1 MVDELQLVTPLLEL
15 SDVKRAI
22 DVSCIR
28 AVQSASCKPNF
39 ARVRAGELAATMRWA
54 GTGATVRRKARRQTQ
69 CEHTQY
75 RSSYERSLTDTLP
88 PPTVVYTRCVYVNT
102 CHWAT
107 CVCTFVGHMLPSNTP
122 WAELHTTGS
131 VIGGPAR
138 REMMPPLSSVKHLEM
153 VSKDP
158 LYVMPRRHND
168 QWHHENRKLIALPKP
183 ESFAE

>member
-75 RSSYERSLTDTLP
+75 RSSYERSLTDTMAP
-88 PPTVVYTRCVYVNT
+88 HTVVYTRCVYVNT
-102 CHWAT
+102 CRWAT
-107 CVCTFVGHMLPSNTP
+107 CVCTFCGTHAAEQHTMGGITHHRERNWWAGATRNDAPSLIRKALGDGLKRSTLRDATP
-122 WAELHTTGS
+122 T
-131 VIGGPAR
+131 
-138 REMMPPLSSVKHLEM
+138 
-153 VSKDP
+153 
-158 LYVMPRRHND
+158 
-168 QWHHENRKLIALPKP
+168 Q
-183 ESFAE
+183 